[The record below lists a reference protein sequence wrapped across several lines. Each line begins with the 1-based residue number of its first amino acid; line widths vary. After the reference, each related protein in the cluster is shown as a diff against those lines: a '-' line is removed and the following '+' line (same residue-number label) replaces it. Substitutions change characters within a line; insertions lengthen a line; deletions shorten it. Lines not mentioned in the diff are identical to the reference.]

1 MLNRVFIA
9 ALLLVCSASASAQQ
23 IYRWV
28 DEKGSVHFGAQPPPG
43 VDAQPIKAKA
53 PSPGSVV
60 APAPN
65 NKAKGGVMD
74 AKQQEIELQ
83 VQNEV
88 MEQEAERKM
97 FCEQTRTNLAQL
109 RNNPR
114 LSYVDEEGKTHI
126 LSDEERQERL
136 DDAEQSVKEFCL

>member
-1 MLNRVFIA
+1 MRNRVFIA
-9 ALLLVCSASASAQQ
+9 ALLLVCSASVSAQQ

-28 DEKGSVHFGAQPPPG
+28 DEKGSVHFGAQPPQG
-43 VDAQPIKAKA
+43 VEAERISAKA
-53 PSPGSVV
+53 PRPSGVA
-60 APAPN
+60 APAA
-65 NKAKGGVMD
+65 NKASGVMD

-83 VQNEV
+83 VKNEV
-88 MEQEAERKM
+88 AEQEAERKM

-126 LSDEERQERL
+126 LSDEERQQRL
-136 DDAEQSVKEFCL
+136 NDAEQSVKDFCL